1 MKRQYDVLHAI
12 ILLAFLLLAGFIPN
26 AVIRGLMLLLF
37 STVLTINTAFKLKS
51 KLKEKLSDKLF
62 YGVLLF
68 LDLLLFLGAMV
79 VIISAIAG
87 KGLSN

>member
-12 ILLAFLLLAGFIPN
+12 ILLLFLVLASFIGNPIIKG
-26 AVIRGLMLLLF
+26 VLLLLF

-51 KLKEKLSDKLF
+51 KLREKLSDKLF
-62 YGVLLF
+62 YGVLLL

-79 VIISAIAG
+79 VIISSIAG
-87 KGLSN
+87 GRS